1 MTAHRRISDRLQKVV
16 RACSFWALALLF
28 ISDIAFVSAQ
38 GNVSFE
44 ASINTKEV
52 LVGVPFELTFTLK
65 NAEGTRFTPPG
76 FAGFRTGGISEARG
90 MSFVNGRSST
100 TQTWILELI
109 ANKPGV
115 FTTGSA
121 TVFAGGKTLTSKALT
136 VNVLSSGANSK
147 GQVSI
152 PPGTDDRVFIAAE
165 FDQKEAFV
173 GQQVSW
179 RIRLYTQLSVD
190 GYDIIA
196 LPEFDGFFSKEKIR
210 YDKRVE
216 YLTLRKKKYAVRT
229 LHEYALFPQEAGNL
243 NVGAAR
249 VSVGIEQ
256 PGTQG
261 FLFGPKPVSLQTQPV
276 GLTVKA
282 LPQPLPAEFTG
293 AVGRYEWEVKADTN
307 ALSTDEALTIIV
319 EVKGNGD
326 TRRFGPPKIVVPSTC
341 EIFEP
346 RILEEEEYE
355 GELEIIHRK
364 RFEYVVLPKDTGL
377 QEITP
382 ILSYFDVDS
391 NHYCQLRAGTI
402 RFRVMAGKNYR
413 SPNALTDTPPQPPN
427 IVRPSG
433 LWNQLLEWLQS
444 PILWSIL
451 ALPVVVLGIIVFL
464 KKRKPSPLDRD
475 LQSPN
480 PRVPE
485 STNPRIPEST
495 HTQSSTD
502 LASARLRLGNAGQL
516 LKSGDPK
523 PFYEALFK
531 ALQTWLSARFGIQP
545 AQMNEAELSTLLRQR
560 GASPISI
567 QALLSVWHTCE
578 QAIYGGQA
586 QLEQME
592 STWQMAGQ
600 VMEALDREVR

>member
-65 NAEGTRFTPPG
+65 NAEGSRFTPPG
-76 FAGFRTGGISEARG
+76 FAGFRTGAISEARG

-121 TVFAGGKTLTSKALT
+121 TVYAGGKTLTSKALT
-136 VNVLSSGANSK
+136 VNVLPAGASSKS
-147 GQVSI
+147 QVAI

-173 GQQVSW
+173 GQQVNW

-196 LPEFDGFFSKEKIR
+196 LPEFEGFFSKEKIR

-243 NVGAAR
+243 SVGAAR

-293 AVGRYEWEVKADTN
+293 AVGRYAWEVKADTT

-364 RFEYVVLPKDTGL
+364 KFEYVVLPKDTGL

-382 ILSYFDVDS
+382 TLSYFDVDS
-391 NHYCQLRAGTI
+391 NRYCQLRAGTI
-402 RFRVMAGKNYR
+402 RFRVSAGKNYR
-413 SPNALTDTPPQPPN
+413 SPNTLTDTPPQPPN
-427 IVRPSG
+427 VARQSG
-433 LWNQLLEWLQS
+433 LLDHLLEWLLS
-444 PILWSIL
+444 PLLWSIL
-451 ALPVVVLGIIVFL
+451 ALPLVVLGIVIFL
-464 KKRKPSPLDRD
+464 RKRNPVVQKPITD
-475 LQSPN
+475 LP
-480 PRVPE
+480 
-485 STNPRIPEST
+485 ST
-495 HTQSSTD
+495 HPPITNSPKTISQAPD
-502 LASARLRLGNAGQL
+502 LATARIRMGNAGQL
-516 LKSGDPK
+516 LKAGDPK
-523 PFYEALFK
+523 RFYEALFK
-531 ALQTWLSARFGIQP
+531 ALQAWLSARLGLQP
-545 AQMNEAELSTLLRQR
+545 AQMNETDLSAVLLQR
-560 GASPISI
+560 GASPIRI

-586 QLEQME
+586 QPEQME
-592 STWQMAGQ
+592 SVWQMTGQ
-600 VMEALDREVR
+600 VLEALEGEVR

>member
-1 MTAHRRISDRLQKVV
+1 MIAHPSTSDRLQKNV
-16 RACSFWALALLF
+16 RACRWWALGLLF
-28 ISDIAFVSAQ
+28 LFQFLVLPAQ
-38 GNVSFE
+38 SNVSFE

-52 LVGVPFELTFTLK
+52 IVGVPFELTFTLK
-65 NAEGTRFTPPG
+65 NAEGSRFTPPA
-76 FAGFRTGGISEARG
+76 FTGFRTGGIAEARG
-90 MSFVNGRSST
+90 MSFVNGQSST
-100 TQTWILELI
+100 SQTWILELT
-109 ANKPGV
+109 ANKPGI

-121 TVFAGGKTLTSKALT
+121 TVYAAGKTLASKALT
-136 VNVLSSGANSK
+136 VNVLPSGSSNK
-147 GQVSI
+147 GQVVI
-152 PPGTDDRVFIAAE
+152 PSGTDDRVFIAAE
-165 FDQKEAFV
+165 FDQKEVFV

-243 NVGAAR
+243 SVGAAR

-276 GLTVKA
+276 SLTVKA
-282 LPQPLPAEFTG
+282 LPQPLPPEFTG

-307 ALSTDEALTIIV
+307 ALSTDDALTIIV

-326 TRRFGPPKIVVPSTC
+326 TRRFGPPKITVPSSC

-346 RILEEEEYE
+346 RMLEEEEYE
-355 GELEIIHRK
+355 SELEIIHRK

-382 ILSYFDVDS
+382 ELSYFDVDS
-391 NHYCQLRAGTI
+391 NRYGQLRAGRI
-402 RFRVMAGKNYR
+402 QFRVSAGKNYQ
-413 SPNALTDTPPQPPN
+413 SPNALPDAAPQTPDAAQQ
-427 IVRPSG
+427 SG
-433 LWNQLLEWLQS
+433 LLDQLLDWLKL
-444 PILWSIL
+444 PLIWSIL
-451 ALPVVVLGIIVFL
+451 AMPFVILGIFMYL
-464 KKRKPSPLDRD
+464 KNRKPGVQKPVTNPPVP
-475 LQSPN
+475 QPKSPN
-480 PRVPE
+480 PQTP
-485 STNPRIPEST
+485 NPPGP
-495 HTQSSTD
+495 D
-502 LASARLRLGNAGQL
+502 LASARLHMGNAGQL
-516 LKSGDPK
+516 LKAGDPRR
-523 PFYEALFK
+523 FYEALFK
-531 ALQTWLSARFGIQP
+531 ALQTWLSARFGLQP
-545 AQMNEAELSTLLRQR
+545 AQMNEADLSALLRQR
-560 GASPISI
+560 GASPIRI

-586 QLEQME
+586 SVEQME

-600 VMEALDREVR
+600 VLEALEREVR